1 MSISSFA
8 IRRPIT
14 ILMIF
19 LGILLVGGTSLVSL
33 PVELMP
39 NASFRNVTIFISVRG
54 GIPPPEIEKTITIP
68 VEEAVG
74 SVGQLRNIV
83 STSKKDRSIVL
94 LQFEPG
100 TDMNFAALEV
110 REKFGRV
117 RDKLPPEIEKPVIA
131 KYEESDL
138 PIMIVSLT
146 SDKYTPEY
154 IRTIVD
160 EQLKERISRIKGVAN
175 VDVGGGRERKILVE
189 LDQARLQ
196 AYGLPIK
203 RIISILSMNNLNL
216 LTGEV
221 ERERDKLLVRTMGEF
236 QDLEE
241 IRDII
246 VSVTP
251 TGSPIRL
258 KNVGTVRDFYLEPE
272 SYARLNR
279 KPSVSLYIQRETTAN
294 VVTVAG
300 EVEKEIEGFKE
311 ILDEKINIGI
321 VSNQAVFVEKSINTV
336 RGSLIF
342 GAFLASIVLLF
353 FLKSLKYTLI
363 VVLAIP
369 ISVMVTFCLMYIS
382 NMTLNVMTLCGLALG
397 IGMLV
402 DNSIVVLENIFRLRE
417 KQRGQDIDSKLSRE
431 TAIDGAKE
439 VVLAIIASTV
449 TTMIVFL
456 PLIFINK
463 QVRILY
469 SGVALTVAFA
479 LLSSLFV
486 SLTVV
491 PLLAS
496 RIAETRRSVIG
507 RVKRWYRHILVKFLR
522 KRYQILILILA
533 IFMLS
538 VFVYDRHLDKEFL
551 GLAEYDE
558 FTIFVQLPSGAKI
571 ELSDEV
577 VSEVETLIGS
587 IPEVSMSVKDVTSR
601 VEGWSS
607 KLYVKL
613 VPRRERAYSVQDII
627 EILRPQ
633 VSKIGKV
640 YDAFIYFSEPE
651 SSKEIFLDVYG
662 YDYDVL
668 VKLATEMAKRIG
680 GIPQLK
686 DVKLR
691 YRPGR
696 PEMKL
701 VVDKERAAL
710 YGLNVKDIAEIAHAK
725 LRGLRATRYHTDGR
739 EIETIVREDDEGG
752 RRLRDLGKLHLV
764 APNECNIYIDQIVN
778 FERGEEPCEIWRKN
792 KFRMIQV
799 SGYREKISLGEV
811 TKEIRAKLAEMS
823 FPEDYFYRL
832 GGDYEQ
838 MVQNDKESKFA
849 IIVMVVLIFMV
860 LASLFESY
868 WQPFIIMITV
878 PLAAI
883 GAVISLFITKTPVS
897 LGVFIGLIMLGGIV
911 VNNAIILVDRI
922 NHIRREE
929 SSIVRTGAVRYFRA
943 ILQAGGDRLR
953 PIMMTSLTTILGLL
967 PMAMDKS
974 EGSNLWAPLAIT
986 VIGGFLVSTFLT
998 LFIAPSIYLI
1008 FEDIKGRIRKR

>member
-1 MSISSFA
+1 
-8 IRRPIT
+8 
-14 ILMIF
+14 MIF
-19 LGILLVGGTSLVSL
+19 LGIFLVGGTSLISL

-39 NASFRNVTIFISVRG
+39 NASFRNITIFVSVRG
-54 GIPPPEIEKTITIP
+54 GIPPPEIEKSVTIP
-68 VEEAVG
+68 IEEAIG
-74 SVGQLRNIV
+74 SVSHLRNVV

-160 EQLKERISRIKGVAN
+160 EQLKERIVRIKGVAN

-189 LDQARLQ
+189 LDQARMQ
-196 AYGLPIK
+196 AYSLPIK
-203 RIISILSMNNLNL
+203 RVISILSMNNLNL

-221 ERERDKLLVRTMGEF
+221 ERAKDKLLVRTMGEF
-236 QDLEE
+236 RDIEE
-241 IRDII
+241 IRNII
-246 VSVTP
+246 VAISVI
-251 TGSPIRL
+251 GSPIRL
-258 KNVGTVRDFYLEPE
+258 KDVGMVKDYYLEPE
-272 SYARLNR
+272 SYARLNQ

-294 VVTVAG
+294 VVKVSEEVG
-300 EVEKEIEGFKE
+300 EEIELFKE
-311 ILDEKINIGI
+311 ILDKKINIGI
-321 VSNQAVFVEKSINTV
+321 VSNQAVFVRESISTV
-336 RGSLIF
+336 RGALLF
-342 GAFLASIVLLF
+342 GAVLASIVLFF

-369 ISVMVTFCLMYIS
+369 ISVMVTFCLMYLS
-382 NMTLNVMTLCGLALG
+382 KMTLNVMTLCGLALG

-402 DNSIVVLENIFRLRE
+402 DNSIVVLENVFRLRE
-417 KQRGQDIDSKLSRE
+417 KYRGQNIDAGVSKN
-431 TAIDGAKE
+431 TAINGAKE
-439 VVLAIIASTV
+439 VILAIVASTV
-449 TTMIVFL
+449 TTLVVFL

-469 SGVALTVAFA
+469 SGVAWTVVFA

-496 RIAETRRSVIG
+496 KITETRRSVVG
-507 RVKRWYRHILVKFLR
+507 GVKRFYRHVLVKFLR
-522 KRYQILILILA
+522 KRYQVLVLVIVAFLISA
-533 IFMLS
+533 
-538 VFVYDRHLDKEFL
+538 FVYDRYLDKEFL

-571 ELSDEV
+571 ERSDEV
-577 VSEVETLIGS
+577 VSEVEGLIGS
-587 IPEVSMSVKDVTSR
+587 IPEVSMSVKNVTSR

-613 VPRRERAYSVQDII
+613 VPRRERAYTVQDII
-627 EILRPQ
+627 EMLRPL
-633 VSKIGKV
+633 VKDMGKA

-651 SSKEIFLDVYG
+651 SSKEIFLDIYG
-662 YDYDVL
+662 YDYEVL
-668 VKLATEMAKRIG
+668 VKLATEMAKRMG
-680 GIPQLK
+680 SIPQLK

-710 YGLNVKDIAEIAHAK
+710 YGLNVKDIAEITHAK
-725 LRGLRATRYHTDGR
+725 LRGLRATRYHTKGR
-739 EIETIVREDDEGG
+739 EIETIVREDDKGG

-764 APNECNIYIDQIVN
+764 APNDYNVYIDQIVN
-778 FERGEEPCEIWRKN
+778 FEYGEEPCEIWRKN

-799 SGYREKISLGEV
+799 SGYRAKISLGKV
-811 TKEIRAKLAEMS
+811 TEDIRSKLADMS
-823 FPEDYFYRL
+823 FPEDYFYRF

-849 IIVMVVLIFMV
+849 IIVMVILVFMV

-883 GAVISLFITKTPVS
+883 GAVLALFITKTPVS

-911 VNNAIILVDRI
+911 VNNAIILIDRI

-929 SSIVRTGAVRYFRA
+929 SSIGVRRAGRPFRA
-943 ILQAGGDRLR
+943 ILQSGGDRLR

-967 PMAMDKS
+967 PMAMDRS
-974 EGSNLWAPLAIT
+974 EGSNLWSPLAIT

-1008 FEDIKGRIRKR
+1008 FEDIKGRMRER